1 MIRRPPRSTL
11 FPYTTLFRSTRK
23 YAWEGAHEGVDTS
36 YFVPRASEQTLREAL
51 QLAKQYLGD
60 KAAPGNLLL
69 FLDATERRLAA
80 DGQAAREIKLDDLL
94 VTLSQLT
101 GLPASI
107 LDEREGLDLSRLRAF
122 FERR

>member
-69 FLDATERRLAA
+69 FLDATDRRLAA
-80 DGQAAREIKLDDLL
+80 EGGGDAEGTADGEIALDDLL

-101 GLPASI
+101 GLPTSI
-107 LDEREGLDLSRLRAF
+107 LDE
-122 FERR
+122 